1 VCCVKAAQECRVASW
16 GRRRTQGQGLGG
28 SNATCFTLN
37 SAGGVTFA
45 CRDCAASSASPFASA
60 SVLRFAVKS
69 QAGGSSA
76 AVPNLRVRA
85 GPCSP
90 NLKACRAGACK
101 KLEGCARCS
110 QSALCSRMQRRRDE
124 QQHTV
129 CCAVGAPWHVHAI
142 RHQRG
147 PECLKSAAFS

>member
-1 VCCVKAAQECRVASW
+1 LLRGVLRNGCMWLPGCKPGWCQGITLTLPCHA
-16 GRRRTQGQGLGG
+16 QGQGLGG

-85 GPCSP
+85 GPRSP
-90 NLKACRAGACK
+90 KLKAGRGPAILACGACK
-101 KLEGCARCS
+101 VLTACIMLKDSAPARRAVTH
-110 QSALCSRMQRRRDE
+110 SALCCWPSL
-124 QQHTV
+124 
-129 CCAVGAPWHVHAI
+129 AI
-142 RHQRG
+142 ARY
-147 PECLKSAAFS
+147 

>member
-1 VCCVKAAQECRVASW
+1 MRLPGCKP
-16 GRRRTQGQGLGG
+16 GRRRAQGQGLGG

-37 SAGGVTFA
+37 RAGGVTFA

-69 QAGGSSA
+69 QAGDSSA

-90 NLKACRAGACK
+90 NLKACRGGLAIMACRVCK
-101 KLEGCARCS
+101 VLTMCIVLKDAAPARRAATHSVLCCRRPLARARYQAPEG
-110 QSALCSRMQRRRDE
+110 
-124 QQHTV
+124 
-129 CCAVGAPWHVHAI
+129 
-142 RHQRG
+142 
-147 PECLKSAAFS
+147 F